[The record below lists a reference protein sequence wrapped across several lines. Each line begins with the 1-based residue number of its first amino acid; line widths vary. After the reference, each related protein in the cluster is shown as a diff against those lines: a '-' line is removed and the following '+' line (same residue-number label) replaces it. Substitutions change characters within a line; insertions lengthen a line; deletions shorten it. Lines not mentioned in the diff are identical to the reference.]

1 MVCLELEGM
10 QFRLNIMN
18 QCGGIRM
25 FFCAQIKPMQLVII
39 IYSNQ
44 AEEFDSTVFIVDIS
58 HVDGDQ
64 VAFGTAISRQGN
76 K

>member
-10 QFRLNIMN
+10 QIRLNVMN
-18 QCGGIRM
+18 RCGGIPM
-25 FFCAQIKPMQLVII
+25 LFGAQIKPLQLVII